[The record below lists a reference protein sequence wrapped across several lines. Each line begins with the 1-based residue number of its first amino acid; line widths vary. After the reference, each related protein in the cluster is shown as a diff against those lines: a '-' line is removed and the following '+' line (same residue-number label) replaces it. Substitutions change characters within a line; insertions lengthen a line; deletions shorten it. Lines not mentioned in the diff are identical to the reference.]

1 VREAEKLLSVA
12 VPAYNAE
19 RTLPACLDSL
29 VASPALGRLDII
41 VINDGSRDGTGA
53 VAGAYA
59 RRFAGSVRV
68 VHQENG
74 GHGAGIN
81 AAAPLAGGKY
91 FKVLDAD
98 DRLLTENLPALLD
111 ALRAAS
117 ADAVVTPFR
126 TVNGSGRLLHE
137 YAPAGVTPGREYA
150 FEDFWNAG
158 RGVRRC
164 CTFHGLT
171 YRTDFYRSCGIRLS
185 EHTFYEDQEYATLPF
200 RQVRSVLPLGIPLY
214 EYRLGVEGQSM
225 SDASQ
230 VRHLADLERVFWVIW
245 EGYRTLP
252 GEEEARGYFRCKLA
266 ELLLSYYAAALL
278 KNPDRAGGRGSARA
292 LREHLRAQ
300 DADFARY
307 TARGY
312 RLVLALH
319 RFGFGRVWNAV
330 RRLPGYRTVSQ
341 WAHC

>member
-29 VASPALGRLDII
+29 VSSPARGSLDII

-81 AAAPLAGGKY
+81 AAAPRAGGKY

-98 DRLLTENLPALLD
+98 DRFLTENLPALLE

-117 ADAVVTPFR
+117 ADVVVTPFR
-126 TVNGSGRLLHE
+126 TVNGSGRLLRE
-137 YAPAGVTPGREYA
+137 YAPAGVTLGREYA
-150 FEDFWNAG
+150 CEDFWKAG
-158 RGVRRC
+158 RDAQRC
-164 CTFHGLT
+164 CTFHGLM
-171 YRTDFYRSCGIRLS
+171 YRSDFYRSCGIALS
-185 EHTFYEDQEYATLPF
+185 EHTLYEDQEYATLPF
-200 RQVRSVLPLGIPLY
+200 REVRSVLPLGIPLY
-214 EYRLGVEGQSM
+214 EYRLGVEGQSV

-230 VRHLADLERVFWVIW
+230 VRHLGDLERVFWVIW

-252 GEEEARGYFRCKLA
+252 REAARGYFCYKLG

-278 KNPDRAGGRGSARA
+278 KNPDRAGGRASARA
-292 LREHLRAQ
+292 LRERLISQ

-307 TARGY
+307 TVRRY
-312 RLVLALH
+312 WLVLALH
-319 RFGFGRVWNAV
+319 RFGFGRVWKAL
-330 RRLPGYRTVSQ
+330 RHLPGYRTVSQ